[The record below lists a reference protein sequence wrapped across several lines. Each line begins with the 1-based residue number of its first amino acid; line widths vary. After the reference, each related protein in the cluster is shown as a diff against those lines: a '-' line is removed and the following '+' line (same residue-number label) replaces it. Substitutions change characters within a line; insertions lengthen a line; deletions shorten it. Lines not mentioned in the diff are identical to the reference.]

1 MYLKNTNIMF
11 ECKDI
16 NAELPDRELHY
27 NKVPTD
33 NDIILEEN
41 PFEEGKMIPST
52 QLTEIYKKLN
62 QK

>member
-1 MYLKNTNIMF
+1 MKVRMYLKNTNMMF

-16 NAELPDRELHY
+16 NAELPDWEV
-27 NKVPTD
+27 NSTD